1 MIPEVYIIKD
11 EDGNVVATIERR
23 GGIFSIELD
32 DNYTLE
38 TKE

>member
-1 MIPEVYIIKD
+1 VIPEVYIIKD

-23 GGIFSIELD
+23 SGIFSIELD